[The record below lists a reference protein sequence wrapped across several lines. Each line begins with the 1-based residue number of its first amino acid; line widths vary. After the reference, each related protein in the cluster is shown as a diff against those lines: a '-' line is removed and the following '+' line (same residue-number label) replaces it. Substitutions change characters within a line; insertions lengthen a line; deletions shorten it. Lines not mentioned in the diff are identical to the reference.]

1 MARLYLLAG
10 GPEAPAVV
18 IPTAG
23 AKQKYD
29 EYWQGLRPFRTAGIT
44 RITLLHTTDR
54 AEADS
59 EEFVRP
65 LERVEKKT
73 KK

>member
-1 MARLYLLAG
+1 LARFILLN
-10 GPEAPAVV
+10 
-18 IPTAG
+18 
-23 AKQKYD
+23 
-29 EYWQGLRPFRTAGIT
+29 
-44 RITLLHTTDR
+44 TTDR

-65 LERVEKKT
+65 LERVEKET